1 MDPGVYKNVLHVEI
15 STVLVRETEGP
26 EGMALTSTKVWLAQP
41 NSSDPSGATDSF
53 ADGQPSCPDFI
64 LQAWVLTHQVA
75 FTDLGTGLG
84 QPLMCAPRH
93 QVSQCVWPSHATYNP
108 PNAESLHPSHWMDLD
123 NTVLCLLKVN
133 IKTHSFSRKL
143 SKFPL
148 LIATA

>member
-1 MDPGVYKNVLHVEI
+1 MDPRVYKNVPHVEI

-75 FTDLGTGLG
+75 FIDLETGPG

-93 QVSQCVWPSHATYNP
+93 QASQCVWPSHATILPMLNLFTLP
-108 PNAESLHPSHWMDLD
+108 IGWIL
-123 NTVLCLLKVN
+123 
-133 IKTHSFSRKL
+133 
-143 SKFPL
+143 
-148 LIATA
+148 ATQSYAF